1 MENLEQKIMEWL
13 KAENPSKCDNVQT
26 QEEVTE
32 LSEEIFDNKKNSV
45 DDLPIYTA
53 TTAEINLWHG
63 FGSKCELQTLLQKY
77 DLGFGG
83 RDHAYDKFKVGYNK
97 EEHYASFAIDET
109 HYYKIQFTE
118 YDGEP
123 IDRQAAKKV
132 LEKINAMRGEK

>member
-1 MENLEQKIMEWL
+1 MEWL

-63 FGSKCELQTLLQKY
+63 FGSKCELQDLVQEC

-83 RDHAYDKFKVGYNK
+83 RDHAYDKFKVGYNQ
-97 EEHYASFAIDET
+97 EEHYASFAIDDT

>member
-13 KAENPSKCDNVQT
+13 KAENLSNCDNVQR
-26 QEEVTE
+26 QEPVTE
-32 LSEEIFDNKKNSV
+32 SEEKIFDNKKTSV

-53 TTAEINLWHG
+53 TSAEINLWHG
-63 FGSKCELQTLLQKY
+63 YGSKCELQDLLQECN
-77 DLGFGG
+77 LGFGSRG
-83 RDHAYDKFKVGYNK
+83 DAYNKFKIGYNVK
-97 EEHYASFAIDET
+97 EHYASFAINET

-123 IDRQAAKKV
+123 INRKAAKKV

>member
-63 FGSKCELQTLLQKY
+63 FGSKCELQDLLQEC
-77 DLGFGG
+77 DLGFGS
-83 RDHAYDKFKVGYNK
+83 RDHAYDKFKVGYNQ

-132 LEKINAMRGEK
+132 LEKINAMRT